1 MCSARPS
8 SIWTLSTMR
17 WSWSA
22 ISRRRKFATRHTMH
36 PSLLQQKLNRLRT
49 LLTEMGSVVVAYSG
63 GIDSTFVLKVAHD
76 QLHEKAVGITAI
88 SPTFPSI
95 ELEAAERV
103 AQEIGARHETVQ
115 TDQLAIDD
123 FVRNDSNR
131 CVHCKTD
138 LYKLLANVR
147 QSWATAYVVD
157 GTNLDDLSDDRPG
170 IKAAREWGVRSPLV
184 EVELSKTDIRILA
197 KELGLSNWDKPAAAC
212 LSSRIPRGIV
222 ITSEQLRLVEGA
234 EAVLHREGFRHFR
247 VRNHGEIA
255 RIELAQDELP
265 RLMESDRCA
274 EISARLKS
282 LGFKFVTVDLEGY
295 RPGGV
300 TLSCL
305 HPQITIRQRGCD
317 FERAS

>member
-1 MCSARPS
+1 MQSP
-8 SIWTLSTMR
+8 
-17 WSWSA
+17 
-22 ISRRRKFATRHTMH
+22 F
-36 PSLLQQKLNRLRT
+36 LQQKLHRLRT

-88 SPTFPSI
+88 SPTFPSL
-95 ELEAAERV
+95 ELEAAELV

-123 FVRNDSNR
+123 FVRNDANR
-131 CVHCKTD
+131 CFHCKTD
-138 LYKLLANVR
+138 LYQLLGNVR
-147 QSWATAYVVD
+147 QSKAATYVVD
-157 GTNLDDLSDDRPG
+157 GTNLDDLGDDRPG

-184 EVELSKTDIRILA
+184 EAQLSKADIRILA
-197 KELGLSNWDKPAAAC
+197 KDLGLSNWDKPAAAC
-212 LSSRIPRGIV
+212 LSSRIPRGNM
-222 ITSEQLRLVEGA
+222 ITVEKLHRVEKA

-265 RLMESDRCA
+265 RLMTSNRCA
-274 EISARLKS
+274 EISVRLKA

-300 TLSCL
+300 TLS
-305 HPQITIRQRGCD
+305 
-317 FERAS
+317 

>member
-1 MCSARPS
+1 MQ
-8 SIWTLSTMR
+8 
-17 WSWSA
+17 
-22 ISRRRKFATRHTMH
+22 
-36 PSLLQQKLNRLRT
+36 PSLIQQKFDRLRT

-88 SPTFPSI
+88 SPTFPFL

-103 AQEIGARHETVQ
+103 AREIGARHETVQ

-123 FVRNDSNR
+123 FVRNDANR
-131 CVHCKTD
+131 CFHCKTD
-138 LYKLLANVR
+138 LYQLLGKLR
-147 QSWATAYVVD
+147 QSRAAEYVVD
-157 GTNLDDLSDDRPG
+157 GTNLDDLGDDRPG

-184 EVELSKTDIRILA
+184 EAELSKADIRILA

-212 LSSRIPRGIV
+212 LSSRIPRGIP
-222 ITSEQLRLVEGA
+222 ITLEKLSRVEGA

-247 VRNHGEIA
+247 VRSHGEIA
-255 RIELAQDELP
+255 RIELAQDELS

-274 EISARLKS
+274 AISARVKA

-300 TLSCL
+300 TL
-305 HPQITIRQRGCD
+305 G
-317 FERAS
+317 